1 MSLSSEAVR
10 LDDGQRAARPAR
22 YSARDMAVL
31 EGLEPV
37 RKRPGMYIGSTGTNG
52 LHHLVWEV
60 VDNSV
65 DEAMAGYCTRI
76 DVTLLEDGGCQ
87 VVDDGRGIPTDVNP
101 QHKLTG
107 VEIALTKLHGGGKF
121 GGSGYKVSGGL
132 HGVGVSVVNAL
143 SSRLVVEVDREGQH
157 HRMEFAQGGKPQTA
171 LEVTGPAPTKKD
183 GTPRTGTSV
192 HFWPDAK
199 IFDEVEFQARVI
211 MERLQIYAF

>member
-1 MSLSSEAVR
+1 
-10 LDDGQRAARPAR
+10 
-22 YSARDMAVL
+22 
-31 EGLEPV
+31 
-37 RKRPGMYIGSTGTNG
+37 MYIGSTGPTG
-52 LHHLVWEV
+52 LHHLVYEI

-143 SSRLVVEVDREGQH
+143 STKLIVEADRDGKDQ
-157 HRMEFAQGGKPQTA
+157 RME
-171 LEVTGPAPTKKD
+171 
-183 GTPRTGTSV
+183 
-192 HFWPDAK
+192 
-199 IFDEVEFQARVI
+199 
-211 MERLQIYAF
+211 

>member
-1 MSLSSEAVR
+1 MSLSSEALR
-10 LDDGQRAARPAR
+10 LDDGEKAARPAR

-37 RKRPGMYIGSTGTNG
+37 RKRPGMYIGSTGASG

-65 DEAMAGYCTRI
+65 DEAMAGFCTRI
-76 DVTLLEDGGCQ
+76 DVTLLADGGCR

-101 QHKLTG
+101 QQKLTG

-132 HGVGVSVVNAL
+132 HGVGRVRRQRAVDPAGRRGR
-143 SSRLVVEVDREGQH
+143 SRR
-157 HRMEFAQGGKPQTA
+157 
-171 LEVTGPAPTKKD
+171 PAPPD
-183 GTPRTGTSV
+183 GVR
-192 HFWPDAK
+192 
-199 IFDEVEFQARVI
+199 
-211 MERLQIYAF
+211 